1 MDSVIQGVMATIK
14 MGAMQ
19 KASRPVLKSAFV
31 VFALIGQTLIASPL
45 QLDVAV
51 EEFQG
56 KLICTASVTNVS
68 NQQVELASIRRTT
81 IEMTAALYKSTDTH
95 WNSSMERD
103 GGIWPIY
110 YGHALFAGKESYRL
124 SSLPKDLFDRI
135 ADNPTS
141 ASVLLLP
148 GATQKLLIRNQIPD
162 RPTSVALQFIL
173 KAGEK
178 YKIEAVQWNAK

>member
-141 ASVLLLP
+141 AS
-148 GATQKLLIRNQIPD
+148 TQKLLIRNQIPD